1 MEQKNEETKITSE
14 EITIPYQE
22 INDIGQLIEMLP
34 AKTYNKGSYG
44 LKIMVC
50 NTNEWQVSYYSHF
63 ENKTNDQYE
72 PQIAGTIQEALR
84 KMIAFVAEKNK
95 WLSK

>member
-1 MEQKNEETKITSE
+1 MP
-14 EITIPYQE
+14 IPYQE
-22 INDIGQLIEMLP
+22 INDIAQLIEMLP

-44 LKIMVC
+44 LNIKVC

-63 ENKTNDQYE
+63 ENKTNEQYQS
-72 PQIAGTIQEALR
+72 QIAGTIQEALR
-84 KMIAFVAEKNK
+84 KMKALVAEKNK